1 MGFDR
6 LDMVNPKTVEKELGQ
21 TLVEYALVIT
31 MISIGALT
39 VLATMTSRVTAVFNA
54 LGSAL

>member
-1 MGFDR
+1 MRLDR
-6 LDMVNPKTVEKELGQ
+6 LDTVDPKAVEKELGQ
-21 TLVEYALVIT
+21 TLIEYALVIT

-39 VLATMTSRVTAVFNA
+39 VLGTMTNHISAVFYA